1 MRWPRPGGCA
11 SPGVMRLNTVRM
23 VRPMISR
30 TYAAGFVVILGIGSM
45 LAPTE
50 TFGRS
55 AGFVGR
61 PFPVASGFRPAVLRA
76 PAKLSPQTA
85 RSRLHRRQ
93 FGFGVPL
100 IVSDDTVSYGPYYDP
115 SGYVG
120 LYDQPSYADPDLV
133 TRSIAD
139 GPLAA
144 HRPGCRSQTVTV
156 PSEGGG
162 ERPINVVR
170 C

>member
-1 MRWPRPGGCA
+1 MRWPWPGGCA

-30 TYAAGFVVILGIGSM
+30 TYAAGFVVILGLGSM

-55 AGFVGR
+55 AGFGGK
-61 PFPVASGFRPAVLRA
+61 PFPVALGLRPAALRA
-76 PAKLSPQTA
+76 PAKLSAQTA

-100 IVSDDTVSYGPYYDP
+100 VGSDDTFSYGPYYDP

-120 LYDQPSYADPDLV
+120 LYDQPWYADPDVV
-133 TRSIAD
+133 TGSFAD
-139 GPLAA
+139 
-144 HRPGCRSQTVTV
+144 
-156 PSEGGG
+156 
-162 ERPINVVR
+162 
-170 C
+170 

>member
-1 MRWPRPGGCA
+1 
-11 SPGVMRLNTVRM
+11 MRLNTVRM

-30 TYAAGFVVILGIGSM
+30 TYAAGFVVILGLGSM

-55 AGFVGR
+55 AGFVVR
-61 PFPVASGFRPAVLRA
+61 PFPTASGFRPAALRA
-76 PAKLSPQTA
+76 PANVSPRTA
-85 RSRLHRRQ
+85 RTLPHRHP
-93 FGFGVPL
+93 FGFRVPL
-100 IVSDDTVSYGPYYDP
+100 IVPDDAFSYGTYYDASDYIGAYYQPWYADWDTVTG
-115 SGYVG
+115 
-120 LYDQPSYADPDLV
+120 
-133 TRSIAD
+133 SIPD
-139 GPLAA
+139 GPLVA